1 MGNSSAKENRLNIRC
16 DFRTLV
22 SLDNK
27 AATYS
32 HAQHFR
38 IRLIPL
44 IILRRDSGAGKYG
57 EYPKAIKFTD
67 AEMAALKR
75 ERHAFH
81 GKWDY
86 TT

>member
-16 DFRTLV
+16 DFRALE
-22 SLDNK
+22 SLDK

-38 IRLIPL
+38 ICLIPL

-57 EYPKAIKFTD
+57 EYPKAIKVTD
-67 AEMAALKR
+67 AEMAAHKR
-75 ERHAFH
+75 E
-81 GKWDY
+81 
-86 TT
+86 